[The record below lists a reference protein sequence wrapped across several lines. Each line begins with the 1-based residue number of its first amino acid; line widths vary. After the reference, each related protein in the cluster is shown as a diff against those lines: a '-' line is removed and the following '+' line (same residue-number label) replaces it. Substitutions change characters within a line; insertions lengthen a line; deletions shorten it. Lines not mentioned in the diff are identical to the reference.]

1 MPPESQ
7 LMVVA
12 SSAPVSLGIPRWRRL
27 TREERV
33 LPLTS
38 FAVLL
43 VVWEITA
50 DRGILNPLFFASPSA
65 IVVAGWND
73 VHTALFW
80 NDFWTSVSE
89 FLVGYALAVGAGLSF
104 GFAMGWYR
112 RLGYFGRP
120 WVDALNATP
129 SLALMPLVLIWF
141 GLGAS
146 SKIAIIFVTTFI
158 PVAVNVYTAA
168 STVDHRFL
176 RVGAAFGSGRAH
188 LLRTI
193 VVPSIA
199 PFAFAAARIGV
210 GRAVSGVVVGE
221 FFSAQAGLAYRLF
234 QDAQLLRTA
243 DLLFGALL
251 ITFLGL
257 GAFKLVSVAERW
269 TLRWRVS
276 SAGTARKAG
285 NA

>member
-1 MPPESQ
+1 M
-7 LMVVA
+7 A
-12 SSAPVSLGIPRWRRL
+12 INRGRSLL
-27 TREERV
+27 REERV
-33 LPLTS
+33 LPWLS
-38 FAVLL
+38 FVVLL
-43 VVWEITA
+43 IAWEITA
-50 DRGILNPLFFASPSA
+50 DRGILNPLFFAPPSA
-65 IVVAGWND
+65 VVAAGWHD
-73 VHTALFW
+73 VQTSLFW
-80 NDFWTSVSE
+80 NDLWTSVSE
-89 FLVGYALAVGAGLSF
+89 FLAGYSLAVGAGLSF

-146 SKIAIIFVTTFI
+146 SKVAIIFVTTFI
-158 PVAVNVYTAA
+158 PVAVNVYSAA

-176 RVGAAFGSGRAH
+176 RVGASFGSGRTR
-188 LLRTI
+188 LLRS
-193 VVPSIA
+193 VVIPSIA

-269 TLRWRVS
+269 TLGWRAL
-276 SAGTARKAG
+276 SAGSLRVAR
-285 NA
+285 NR